1 MFRFSM
7 KHEATVSH
15 ELRFRSK
22 RSPGWNLASNGGGV
36 RCDEPFSISCSRR
49 ALAIDPP
56 DHRFSEQDCSVFGF
70 LWRSRKNF
78 KQNQTAM
85 LDTKSIQDFCQIF
98 ITNALRIHEKFLQ
111 IFHATLQVWIKFFSN
126 PPCWIMILDLWEFA

>member
-1 MFRFSM
+1 MFRFPM

-22 RSPGWNLASNGGGV
+22 RSPGWNLASNGAGV
-36 RCDEPFSISCSRR
+36 RCDEPFSISCSWR
-49 ALAIDPP
+49 APAIDPP
-56 DHRFSEQDCSVFGF
+56 DHRFSEQDCSVFEF

-78 KQNQTAM
+78 KRNPAVM

-98 ITNALRIHEKFLQ
+98 ITNALRIYENFLK
-111 IFHATLQVWIKFFSN
+111 ILHSTLQLKIRFFSN
-126 PPCWIMILDLWEFA
+126 LSCWIVIVDFWEFA